1 MNRTEPITET
11 LSRNTVLI
19 FQEKNTKTKSKQ
31 KKLISQTLTCTIT
44 DKEIVA
50 AVVNH
55 VISDTIADTTGLT
68 PCNHEE
74 AYTSI
79 IVHLTDVFQRGFSKL
94 KICTV
99 DTDVVVLAIASV
111 PNQADG
117 TEVWIA
123 FGTGKDFCYIPTHI
137 ILKYLGPMKSLSL
150 PMFHSF
156 TGCNSFS
163 LSKYWKIWEL
173 NDEIKRKFYELH

>member
-1 MNRTEPITET
+1 M
-11 LSRNTVLI
+11 
-19 FQEKNTKTKSKQ
+19 
-31 KKLISQTLTCTIT
+31 
-44 DKEIVA
+44 
-50 AVVNH
+50 
-55 VISDTIADTTGLT
+55 
-68 PCNHEE
+68 
-74 AYTSI
+74 
-79 IVHLTDVFQRGFSKL
+79 

-173 NDEIKRKFYELH
+173 NDELTRKFYALHKVPDVITGEAVLSLERFTILLYLKPVNNQI